1 MAKLQ
6 LTLPDGVSVSNGK
19 QVTFKI
25 PTDCNNITSVV
36 IEGTEYAI
44 YDTSGNSIESK
55 SFTPGSMMSI
65 IVDTED
71 TRAVLL
77 SGVSEV
83 FLTTISGNET
93 DGYTCDKTLEEI
105 AAANSADQIV
115 ISKYGDSRYILS
127 DCSNGSATFYKCDAS
142 GSDVT
147 LSVITVNEVDGKQEA
162 IVQSTDL
169 MDKNGSTMSGPLV
182 LTEDPTEDMQA
193 ATKQYV
199 DTTIETSLAAFS
211 TKPYTISETE
221 PANKNLFWI
230 DSANGNFMKA
240 YDDATSTWVPIS
252 AAYG

>member
-6 LTLPDGVSVSNGK
+6 LTLPDGVSVSQGK

-25 PTDCNNITSVV
+25 PSNCNNITRVV
-36 IEGTEYAI
+36 IEGAEYAI

-71 TRAVLL
+71 NRAVLL
-77 SGVSEV
+77 SGVSEI
-83 FLTTISGNET
+83 FLTTISGDEN
-93 DGYTCDKTLEEI
+93 GYQCDNSMQDIIDAHISDKVVI
-105 AAANSADQIV
+105 A
-115 ISKYGDSRYILS
+115 KYGDSRYILS
-127 DCSNGSATFYKCDAS
+127 DCSDGSATFYKCDTS

-147 LSVITVNEVDGKQEA
+147 LSVITIIEVDGEQETT
-162 IVQSTDL
+162 IQNTEL

-182 LTEDPTEDMQA
+182 LPENPTEDMQA
-193 ATKQYV
+193 ATKKYV
-199 DTTIETSLAAFS
+199 DDSLAAFS

-221 PANKNLFWI
+221 PENKNLFWI
-230 DSANGNFMKA
+230 DSEHGNFMKA
-240 YDDATSTWVPIS
+240 YDEATSTWVPIS